1 MISSNLINLASKKQL
16 KGMLCIAT
24 VFVFFIVIFLI
35 FAFTSSRRKYSAV
48 TNYRNGQ
55 FQRSFSPLLG
65 NNTLSDATIKYLYE
79 AEENLLKEATP
90 LVSAVETINGQLRA
104 MAMDELVIDDGNADN
119 STNPFDS
126 MPWVNRKEKKAKAM
140 LSKELTMKTSL
151 LAKLEA
157 DFYTQCLTA
166 IVGEPSIA
174 VVNQRVVTEF

>member
-1 MISSNLINLASKKQL
+1 
-16 KGMLCIAT
+16 
-24 VFVFFIVIFLI
+24 
-35 FAFTSSRRKYSAV
+35 V

-104 MAMDELVIDDGNADN
+104 MAMDELVIDDWNVDN

-174 VVNQRVVTEF
+174 IVSQSVVTEF